1 MTQIFSLLM
10 EYGYYVGILL
20 ALVAVVVW
28 IYRPSAKKRYEADG
42 NIPFREDKKD
52 GKTRPGVQ

>member
-10 EYGYYVGILL
+10 EYGYYVGIAL
-20 ALVAVVVW
+20 ALVAAIVW

-52 GKTRPGVQ
+52 GKTRSGVQ